1 MWVSR
6 SAYAASIHG
15 RFEHFPLRGR
25 IAMETIQNL
34 ERELP
39 TLVVG
44 LLKGAA
50 ARLHMPVHRAP
61 HAGTQAYKKRSP
73 TSITTS
79 HALEGAHEDDFPP
92 SDESVGEL
100 QDNRGGLVL

>member
-1 MWVSR
+1 
-6 SAYAASIHG
+6 
-15 RFEHFPLRGR
+15 
-25 IAMETIQNL
+25 METIQTL

-50 ARLHMPVHRAP
+50 ARLHVPVHRAP
-61 HAGTQAYKKRSP
+61 HAVRGPEDAVSDLDHDL
-73 TSITTS
+73 
-79 HALEGAHEDDFPP
+79 HALEVAHEDDFPP